1 MALDPRTPV
10 IVGVG
15 QMIERPGT
23 NPTFASRATP
33 LELMA
38 GALQRALDDGGHG
51 VTGGVDELIA
61 INSIG
66 WSTPNPARLVAD
78 SLGLAVRRTRKTN
91 VGGDVPQKL
100 VNELSRRII
109 AGELECAAVMG
120 SEAIYAANLA
130 RHEGVD
136 TGWEHQE
143 IDDCDV
149 SPQEERVPFSDEEF
163 AIGLAWPTEMY
174 PLFENARRARLGW
187 TLEHQRQYLGQLW
200 SRFAQVA
207 ASNPYAWIINSPS
220 ASDISTPSIKNR
232 MVGFPYTKLLNA
244 NLPVDMGA
252 AFVMMSVSEATRR
265 NISSEQWIFP
275 HCGAEAY
282 DHWFVSQ
289 RPRLDDSPAMRSIWS
304 AINGFGV
311 QADDLSLLDLYSC
324 FPTVVQCAAE
334 VINIDPL
341 DQSRAP
347 TVTGGL
353 TFGGGPGNN
362 YVTHSI
368 ATMVQRLRGGDEQ
381 RGLVTGLG
389 WYSTKHAWGVYGNQP
404 PSAYHFANVQAD
416 VDRGETVTMS
426 EATGPVTIESYVVSH
441 RKDGSPK
448 KLVVATRH
456 HDATRSWARSD
467 KLDLMNAFEDSEFIG
482 QAAQLKNGEIFL

>member
-15 QMIERPGT
+15 QFVQRPGIK
-23 NPTFASRATP
+23 PSFASRATP
-33 LELMA
+33 LSLMSS
-38 GALQRALDDGGHG
+38 ALQRALNDGAEDSS
-51 VTGGVDELIA
+51 GGLDELIA
-61 INSIG
+61 VNSIG
-66 WSTPNPARLVAD
+66 WDTPNPARLVAQQ
-78 SLGLAVRRTRKTN
+78 LGIDVRRTRKTN

-100 VNELSRRII
+100 VNELSRRIM
-109 AGELECAAVMG
+109 AGELESAGVVGA
-120 SEAIYAANLA
+120 EAIYSANLA

-136 TGWEHQE
+136 TGWVNQE

-149 SPQEERVPFSDEEF
+149 SPDEERRPFNDDEF
-163 AIGLAWPTEMY
+163 SIGLAWPTEMY

-187 TLEHQRQYLGQLW
+187 SLELQRERLGQLW
-200 SRFAQVA
+200 SRFAEVA
-207 ASNPYAWIINSPS
+207 ATNPYAWIQDAPS
-220 ASDISTPSIKNR
+220 ATEISTPSIKNR

-252 AFVMMSVSEATRR
+252 AFIMMSASEATRR
-265 NISSEQWIFP
+265 NIHRDQWIFP

-289 RPRLDDSPAMRSIWS
+289 RPRLDDSPAMRAIWS

-311 QADDLSLLDLYSC
+311 SSQDLSLLDLYSC

-334 VINIDPL
+334 IMGIDPFTE
-341 DQSRAP
+341 SRAL

-353 TFGGGPGNN
+353 TFAGGPGNN

-368 ATMVQRLRGGDEQ
+368 ATMVERLRGTQSQ

-389 WYSTKHAWGVYGNQP
+389 WYSTKHAWGVYGSEP
-404 PSAYHFANVQAD
+404 PENFQFLNVQSD
-416 VDRGETVTMS
+416 VDRGDTVMLS
-426 EATGPVTIESYVVSH
+426 QHDGPVTIESYVVSH
-441 RKDGSPK
+441 RKDGSRK
-448 KLVVATRH
+448 KLVVATRQR
-456 HDATRSWARSD
+456 DGSRTWARSENEQS
-467 KLDLMNAFEDSEFIG
+467 MAAFEESELIG
-482 QAAQLKNGEIFL
+482 TTALVENGVIFL